1 MVTLSIFYSTRQNN
15 VSVPRRFFI
24 KDVIL
29 SVDRYNHALTHL
41 KYPLKLNICL
51 TRFSLLLMC
60 LTC

>member
-51 TRFSLLLMC
+51 TRFSLLQMC

>member
-15 VSVPRRFFI
+15 VSVPRWFFI

-51 TRFSLLLMC
+51 TSFSLLQMC
-60 LTC
+60 LVC

>member
-51 TRFSLLLMC
+51 TRFSLLQMC
-60 LTC
+60 LVC